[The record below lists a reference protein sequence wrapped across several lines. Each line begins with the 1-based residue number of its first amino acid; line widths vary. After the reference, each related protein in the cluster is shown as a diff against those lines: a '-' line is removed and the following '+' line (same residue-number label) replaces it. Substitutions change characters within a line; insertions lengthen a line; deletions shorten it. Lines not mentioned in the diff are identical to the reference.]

1 MKDIKKLFR
10 KPQGLGPFLRKPIT
24 FYCFLFALILELTN
38 PPSGLGSPPISIE
51 KRVTIAVANLT
62 SNALSRGEIAQLTAS
77 LRNSLVKTGHFQV
90 VREDYMKSVFTQ
102 QNFLKSEQCDKTG
115 CLVEM
120 GKLLGVEKVVGGT
133 IGKSGNMVNISL
145 WLVNVATGEL
155 EWEFQEKLE
164 GGLDDLPPI
173 INSFANKLP
182 SLKEKEMKMEQE
194 RIAREKEQKIKLEE
208 ERQQL
213 KQEKLEKGPPWL
225 IIGGV
230 LAAGGLVAAVAGSTG
245 SDSDGGQEAVSVVG
259 VWSLVHRSSDYCT
272 GTINFDPSGTLVRNM
287 TSCSYYGTWS
297 DGGNWTY
304 TKPTL
309 QYVIKGITHK
319 GSVTASSGTF
329 TMQRQDKPSY
339 TETISR

>member
-10 KPQGLGPFLRKPIT
+10 KPQGLGPFLRKTIT
-24 FYCFLFALILELTN
+24 FYCFLFALILELTK

-62 SNALSRGEIAQLTAS
+62 SNALSRGEIAHLTAS
-77 LRNSLVKTGHFQV
+77 LRNSLVKTEHFQV
-90 VREDYMKSVFTQ
+90 VREDYMKATFSKQ
-102 QNFLKSEQCDKTG
+102 QFQKSEQCEKTG

-145 WLVNVATGEL
+145 RLVNVATGEL

-230 LAAGGLVAAVAGSTG
+230 LAAGGLVAAVSGGGGGGDNEEVSITG
-245 SDSDGGQEAVSVVG
+245 Q
-259 VWSLVHRSSDYCT
+259 WSLVHRSSDYCT

-329 TMQRQDKPSY
+329 TMQRQDKPNY